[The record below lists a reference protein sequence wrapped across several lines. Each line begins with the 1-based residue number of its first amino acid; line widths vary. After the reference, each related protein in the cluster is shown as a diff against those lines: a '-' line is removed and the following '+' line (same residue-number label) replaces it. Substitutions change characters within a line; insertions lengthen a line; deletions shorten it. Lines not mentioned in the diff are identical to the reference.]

1 MPKRSNDFQKLV
13 FILKNY
19 VADGEAKVTESKMLV
34 DLVTGKE
41 REVDIC
47 IERNIAGHKVIISI
61 ECRDHSRPADIGW
74 VEQMKAK
81 HDRLPTNCLILVSK
95 SGFSKESY
103 KVANSYGIETI
114 KLEKEIEES
123 AAKIIGKL
131 ETVWCKSFN
140 LIPIKCVIEV
150 EEGNSLPAER
160 FSAFP
165 DNLVYL
171 SNGNQICTV
180 KDIVEYWLHSQQL
193 IEKLHKDGEENHKS
207 FVFQVEIPPCRDGQ
221 KLCMQKLDPY
231 LLRPIKRIQVSGKI
245 ELCISK
251 IPLSQGKLSGV
262 NVAWGAGK
270 VVGNQKALLV
280 AFQKEDGTENISM
293 TLKEK

>member
-13 FILKNY
+13 FLLKEH
-19 VADGEAKVTESKMLV
+19 VVDAKATVTESKMLM

-47 IERNIAGHKVIISI
+47 IERDIAGHKVIISM
-61 ECRDHSRPADIGW
+61 ECRDHRRPADIGW

-81 HDRLPTNCLILVSK
+81 HDRLPTNYLALVSK
-95 SGFSKESY
+95 SGFSKEAY
-103 KVANSYGIETI
+103 KVAESYGIETI

-123 AAKIIGKL
+123 AAIIIGKL
-131 ETVWCKSFN
+131 ETVCCKSFN
-140 LIPIKCVIEV
+140 LTPLKCVVEV
-150 EEGNSLPAER
+150 EAGNSLPSETI
-160 FSAFP
+160 SAFP

-180 KDIVEYWLHSQQL
+180 KDIVEYWLHSQHL
-193 IEKLHKDGEENHKS
+193 IEKLHKEWEENHKS
-207 FVFQVEIPPCRDGQ
+207 FEFQVEIPPCNDGQ
-221 KLCMQKLDPY
+221 KLCMQKIDPY
-231 LLRPIKRIQVSGKI
+231 LLRPIKRIQVSGRI
-245 ELCISK
+245 ELCVSK

-262 NVAWGAGK
+262 NIAWGAGK
-270 VVGNQKALLV
+270 VVGNQDALLV
-280 AFQKEDGTENISM
+280 AFQKEGGSENISM